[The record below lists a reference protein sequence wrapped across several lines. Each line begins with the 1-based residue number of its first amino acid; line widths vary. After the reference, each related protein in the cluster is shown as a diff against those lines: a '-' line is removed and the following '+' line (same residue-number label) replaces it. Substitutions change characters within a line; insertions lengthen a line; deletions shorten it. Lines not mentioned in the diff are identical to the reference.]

1 MSSAPKTSTTA
12 RSTLAAAA
20 MAGST
25 KRKRSAIACVACH
38 QRKVRCNLATQ
49 GPPCTNCSED
59 GNVTCRVYGSRAP
72 PNVPQQ
78 PAPPA
83 PPPISP
89 VMPSPSSS
97 SQHLPGRGDEH
108 SSPDAEPDPGPSSKR
123 QYRPTSIENLLC
135 TAHDPTYAHGTPN
148 APVLYYIGESAG
160 MALLFDVCYPS
171 RPLPGNFYIIQRQ
184 RRYFP
189 PAHITSPLMA
199 RPLPEPAALHDMIS
213 CYFRY
218 LHPYLPVI
226 DAGRFISA
234 FASQPSSISPL
245 LLWSVLFAAA
255 TFVKPE
261 HWQATEFRTRK
272 EYQEDIYRHAKAL
285 YDSQIEVDKPTII
298 QACILL
304 SYHLV
309 DREDLDGPCHWIGVA
324 TGLAQSIGF
333 HRKPTCERVQS
344 SPFSQSQCNIWAR
357 IWWSLYSR
365 EVWLGLGFG
374 RPLRINSEDCDLP
387 MPEPAAVLNDI
398 DSLPATLRETFIP
411 REFKTLVPLWIELLK
426 LAVEL
431 ETILRLNF
439 RPGQPPASLAALES
453 HYRTLQAI
461 QSKVCV
467 DLTGETPL
475 LLLHRSVLK
484 IYHGTVLIA
493 LHRPYLIPSKQSSTT
508 PLEPSNIQS
517 LAMDRYTTAASAITK
532 AVNDLVRADLLNVSP
547 PTLPTCINSAIGVHL
562 HEACR
567 SEGIGRQLALH
578 NVNLHMLVLSHLG
591 KIYCSAEIQYR
602 FFLQIMKT
610 AEPLPSAQSR
620 RTSRRGSCSHAG
632 TAAVGHLQASEPQDA
647 ARETSAYDVV
657 TPVSTQPASRDYQD
671 AVHGQKPCNSEG
683 DALLGDANIDHDFFL
698 PSTLFNIDSTPF
710 SEEEMDFYKQWGLT
724 NL

>member
-25 KRKRSAIACVACH
+25 KRKRSAIACTACH
-38 QRKVRCNLATQ
+38 QRKVRCNLAAQ

-59 GNVTCRVYGSRAP
+59 GNVPCRVYGSRAP
-72 PNVPQQ
+72 PDVP
-78 PAPPA
+78 PPPPPP

-89 VMPSPSSS
+89 AMPSPSSS

-108 SSPDAEPDPGPSSKR
+108 SSPDLDPGLGPSSER

-135 TAHDPTYAHGTPN
+135 TAHDPSYAPGTPN

-160 MALLFDVCYPS
+160 MALLFDICYPS

-199 RPLPEPAALHDMIS
+199 RPLPEPAALHDMIC

-226 DAGRFISA
+226 DAGRFIPA
-234 FASQPSSISPL
+234 FANQPSSISPL

-261 HWQATEFRTRK
+261 HWQAEFRTRK
-272 EYQEDIYRHAKAL
+272 EFQEDIYRHAKAL

-324 TGLAQSIGF
+324 TGLAHSIGF

-398 DSLPATLRETFIP
+398 NSLPDTLRQSFIP
-411 REFKTLVPLWIELLK
+411 REFETLVPLWIGLLK
-426 LAVEL
+426 LSVEL

-439 RPGQPPASLAALES
+439 RPGQPPASLAALEP
-453 HYRTLQAI
+453 HYSTLQAM
-461 QSKVCV
+461 QSKACV
-467 DLTGETPL
+467 ELTGETPL

-493 LHRPYLIPSKQSSTT
+493 LHRPYLILSKQSSTT
-508 PLEPSNIQS
+508 PLGESNIQS
-517 LAMDRYTTAASAITK
+517 LAMDRYTAAASAITK
-532 AVNDLVRADLLNVSP
+532 AVNDLVRAELLNVSP

-567 SEGIGRQLALH
+567 SEGISRQLALH

-610 AEPLPSAQSR
+610 AEPLPSAQNT
-620 RTSRRGSCSHAG
+620 RTSRRGSCSRAG
-632 TAAVGHLQASEPQDA
+632 TATVRPLQASERQDA
-647 ARETSAYDVV
+647 TRETTAYDAV
-657 TPVSTQPASRDYQD
+657 TPVSTQPVLRECQD
-671 AVHGQKPCNSEG
+671 AVHGRTPCNSEG
-683 DALLGDANIDHDFFL
+683 DALLEDANIEHDFFL

-710 SEEEMDFYKQWGLT
+710 SEEEMDFYRQWGLT